1 MYKINNFA
9 LIALHMFEKLMIILL
24 NAYLFFSIFRFRF
37 DKFYELDSLPV
48 VDVRDLGGIKH
59 AFKLLLSPEA
69 RLFQC
74 ANAEAKKVYFLRE
87 IIFTK
92 FFCREIDLTEKMKLC
107 IYFHAL

>member
-1 MYKINNFA
+1 M
-9 LIALHMFEKLMIILL
+9 
-24 NAYLFFSIFRFRF
+24 
-37 DKFYELDSLPV
+37 

-87 IIFTK
+87 I
-92 FFCREIDLTEKMKLC
+92 DLTEKMKLC
-107 IYFHAL
+107 IFSCFMNRIFAQ

>member
-1 MYKINNFA
+1 M
-9 LIALHMFEKLMIILL
+9 
-24 NAYLFFSIFRFRF
+24 
-37 DKFYELDSLPV
+37 

-92 FFCREIDLTEKMKLC
+92 IFVMKL
-107 IYFHAL
+107 I